1 MCKNNSVINNERGFV
16 LIASLLILL
25 ILLVIG
31 VAATTTSTI
40 DMQIATNE
48 KFHQQTFYQADGG
61 AELASR
67 ITYENAL
74 CSSNFGGFTQNPA
87 GSGTA
92 VIGNAGRVVVSD
104 LNFADPAPGA
114 VPLPSDAVRDVVY
127 YPDNISDN
135 DIHTNM
141 TAGGFIDYG
150 PGGGIGVGGYE
161 GGGSAHDSAI
171 VQYTI
176 NAQHRGMGNSES
188 IVGLEW
194 EMGLKL
200 MDDAAPSDC
209 NY

>member
-1 MCKNNSVINNERGFV
+1 M

-25 ILLVIG
+25 ILVVIG

-40 DMQIATNE
+40 DVQIASNE
-48 KFHQQTFYQADGG
+48 KFHQQAFYQADGG

-67 ITYENAL
+67 VTYENAI
-74 CSSNFGGFTQNPA
+74 CSSNFGGFTENPA

-92 VIGNAGRVVVSD
+92 VIGNTGKVVVVD
-104 LNFADPAPGA
+104 LNFAEPAPGA
-114 VPLPSDAVRDVVY
+114 VPLPSDVVRDVVY
-127 YPDNISDN
+127 YPDNVSDN

-141 TAGGFIDYG
+141 TAGGFIVM
-150 PGGGIGVGGYE
+150 GVGGNMAV
-161 GGGSAHDSAI
+161 GSYDPGLRDSAI
-171 VQYTI
+171 VRYTI

-194 EMGLKL
+194 KMGLKL
-200 MDDAAPSDC
+200 IDDAAPSDC